1 MTGTRADL
9 TSPVDTQQLRDQYA
23 ALRHAPARCAM
34 TRYGHCRPG
43 DLGAAHL
50 LATIP
55 VLCDEVDRLRAVL
68 TLARGDHND
77 LVAAA
82 RATLTAAADGEA
94 DHLYYL
100 RDELAVR
107 GLLAARR
114 GDQPW

>member
-1 MTGTRADL
+1 MTGTRADV
-9 TSPVDTQQLRDQYA
+9 TGPVDTQQLRDRYA

-34 TRYGHCRPG
+34 TRHGYRRLG
-43 DLGAAHL
+43 DPAVVHL
-50 LATIP
+50 LASIP

-68 TLARGDHND
+68 TLARRDHND

-100 RDELAVR
+100 RDELTVR

-114 GDQPW
+114 GDQLW

>member
-1 MTGTRADL
+1 
-9 TSPVDTQQLRDQYA
+9 
-23 ALRHAPARCAM
+23 M

-43 DLGAAHL
+43 DVSAAHL
-50 LATIP
+50 LATVP

-68 TLARGDHND
+68 TLARRDHND

-82 RATLTAAADGEA
+82 RATLAAAAEGEP

-107 GLLAARR
+107 GLLTARR
-114 GDQPW
+114 GDRAW

>member
-1 MTGTRADL
+1 MSETKADV
-9 TSPVDTQQLRDQYA
+9 TNSVETQQLRDRYA
-23 ALRHAPARCAM
+23 ALRHAPAWCAM

-43 DLGAAHL
+43 GVGAARL

-68 TLARGDHND
+68 TLARRDHND

-82 RATLTAAADGEA
+82 RATLTAAAEGEA

-100 RDELAVR
+100 RDELAIR

-114 GDQPW
+114 GDQRW